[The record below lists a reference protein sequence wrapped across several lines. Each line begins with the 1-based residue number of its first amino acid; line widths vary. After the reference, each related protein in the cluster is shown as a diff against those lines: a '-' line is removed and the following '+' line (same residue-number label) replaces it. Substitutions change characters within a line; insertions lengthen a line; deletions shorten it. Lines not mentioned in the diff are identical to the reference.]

1 MCYSVVTRG
10 LFICMVPPVRTSL
23 ACSHFGL
30 RSRCFL
36 SALGGR
42 AAMVKILLLSLCVV
56 SASADLMGEI
66 SNYTAQHEDEQGK
79 RAKSPSG
86 PECGPSFCFDKQT
99 ANCFQQLPADVCMKA
114 IYMCVKYM
122 FADTKP
128 QEFCDKERGKGN
140 GAAID
145 ALATSEAEITEQAKP
160 QKMQQM
166 PLSEAIWLV
175 FLVVFTVWVVSKH
188 FLSQPK
194 EEIRPLKMPLLC
206 DAV

>member
-1 MCYSVVTRG
+1 
-10 LFICMVPPVRTSL
+10 
-23 ACSHFGL
+23 
-30 RSRCFL
+30 
-36 SALGGR
+36 
-42 AAMVKILLLSLCVV
+42 MVKILLLSLCVV
-56 SASADLMGEI
+56 SASADLTGEI
-66 SNYTAQHEDEQGK
+66 SNYTAKHEHEQG
-79 RAKSPSG
+79 KSPSG

-166 PLSEAIWLV
+166 PLPEAIWLV

-188 FLSQPK
+188 FFSQPK
-194 EEIRPLKMPLLC
+194 EEAGEEIDKHREASLFGKAGQALYK
-206 DAV
+206 

>member
-1 MCYSVVTRG
+1 
-10 LFICMVPPVRTSL
+10 
-23 ACSHFGL
+23 
-30 RSRCFL
+30 
-36 SALGGR
+36 
-42 AAMVKILLLSLCVV
+42 
-56 SASADLMGEI
+56 
-66 SNYTAQHEDEQGK
+66 
-79 RAKSPSG
+79 
-86 PECGPSFCFDKQT
+86 
-99 ANCFQQLPADVCMKA
+99 MKA

-166 PLSEAIWLV
+166 PLPEAIWLV

-188 FLSQPK
+188 FFSQPK
-194 EEIRPLKMPLLC
+194 EEIRPLK
-206 DAV
+206 